1 MTVLRRTMFVAAGG
15 ACGAT
20 ARVLLATLLPM
31 AVDRPHW
38 SIAALLL
45 VNLSG
50 SLMAGFLRGVLEA
63 KQQRGGA
70 SVGVGDGVGVGAG
83 VGGSGG
89 EWLDAFLIVGFCGGY
104 TSYSGFIAMVPAGSA
119 LIAAATLCLC
129 PLVALLGMLLGVRL
143 SGGYPA
149 RPASL

>member
-15 ACGAT
+15 AGGAT

-31 AVDRPHW
+31 AIDRPHW

-70 SVGVGDGVGVGAG
+70 RVGVGDGVGV
-83 VGGSGG
+83 G

-129 PLVALLGMLLGVRL
+129 PLVALLGMLLGIRL

>member
-15 ACGAT
+15 AGGAT

-31 AVDRPHW
+31 AIDRPHW

-70 SVGVGDGVGVGAG
+70 RVGVGVGDG

-129 PLVALLGMLLGVRL
+129 PLVALLGMLLGIRL

>member
-31 AVDRPHW
+31 AIDRPHW

-70 SVGVGDGVGVGAG
+70 RVGVGDGVGVGGG

>member
-15 ACGAT
+15 AGGAT

-31 AVDRPHW
+31 AIDRPHW
-38 SIAALLL
+38 SMAALLL

-70 SVGVGDGVGVGAG
+70 RVGVGVGDG

-129 PLVALLGMLLGVRL
+129 PLVALLGMLLGIRL

>member
-15 ACGAT
+15 AGGAT

-31 AVDRPHW
+31 AIDRPHW

-70 SVGVGDGVGVGAG
+70 RVGVGVGDG

-143 SGGYPA
+143 SGGSPA
-149 RPASL
+149 RPASR

>member
-15 ACGAT
+15 AGGAT
-20 ARVLLATLLPM
+20 ARVLLATLLPI
-31 AVDRPHW
+31 AIDRPHW

-70 SVGVGDGVGVGAG
+70 SVGGGVGGSGGG

>member
-70 SVGVGDGVGVGAG
+70 SVGVGGGVGVGAG
-83 VGGSGG
+83 GG

>member
-70 SVGVGDGVGVGAG
+70 SVGVGGGVGVGAG
-83 VGGSGG
+83 GG

-119 LIAAATLCLC
+119 LIASATLCLC

>member
-15 ACGAT
+15 AGGAT

-31 AVDRPHW
+31 AIDRPHW

-70 SVGVGDGVGVGAG
+70 SVGVGGGVG

>member
-70 SVGVGDGVGVGAG
+70 SVGVGGRG
-83 VGGSGG
+83 GGSGG

>member
-70 SVGVGDGVGVGAG
+70 RVG

>member
-1 MTVLRRTMFVAAGG
+1 MTVPRRTMFVAAGG

-70 SVGVGDGVGVGAG
+70 RVGGGVGVGAG
-83 VGGSGG
+83 VGAGGSGG

>member
-70 SVGVGDGVGVGAG
+70 SVGVGDG
-83 VGGSGG
+83 GG

>member
-15 ACGAT
+15 AGGAT

-31 AVDRPHW
+31 AIDRPHW

-70 SVGVGDGVGVGAG
+70 SVGVGDGVG

-129 PLVALLGMLLGVRL
+129 PLVALLGMLLGIRL

>member
-15 ACGAT
+15 AGGAT

-31 AVDRPHW
+31 AIDRPHW
-38 SIAALLL
+38 SMAALLL

-70 SVGVGDGVGVGAG
+70 SVGGGVGGSGGG

-129 PLVALLGMLLGVRL
+129 PLVALLGMLLGIRL

>member
-31 AVDRPHW
+31 AIDRPHW
-38 SIAALLL
+38 SMAALLL

-70 SVGVGDGVGVGAG
+70 RVGVGDGVGV
-83 VGGSGG
+83 G

-129 PLVALLGMLLGVRL
+129 PLVALLGMLLGIRL

>member
-70 SVGVGDGVGVGAG
+70 RVGVGDGV
-83 VGGSGG
+83 G

>member
-31 AVDRPHW
+31 AIDRPHW

-70 SVGVGDGVGVGAG
+70 RVGVGDGVGGG

>member
-15 ACGAT
+15 AGGAT
-20 ARVLLATLLPM
+20 ARVLLATLLPI
-31 AVDRPHW
+31 AIDRPHW

-70 SVGVGDGVGVGAG
+70 SVGGGVGGSGGG

-104 TSYSGFIAMVPAGSA
+104 TSYSGFIAMVPAGPA

>member
-15 ACGAT
+15 AGGAT

-31 AVDRPHW
+31 AIDRPHW

-70 SVGVGDGVGVGAG
+70 RVGVGVGDG

>member
-70 SVGVGDGVGVGAG
+70 RVGVGDG
-83 VGGSGG
+83 GG

>member
-15 ACGAT
+15 AGGAT

-70 SVGVGDGVGVGAG
+70 RVGGGVGDG

>member
-31 AVDRPHW
+31 AIDRPHW

-70 SVGVGDGVGVGAG
+70 RAGVGDGVGVGGG

-143 SGGYPA
+143 SGGYPD

>member
-70 SVGVGDGVGVGAG
+70 SVGVGGGDGVGGRG
-83 VGGSGG
+83 GGSGG

>member
-15 ACGAT
+15 AGGAT
-20 ARVLLATLLPM
+20 ARVLLATLLPI
-31 AVDRPHW
+31 AIDRPHW

-70 SVGVGDGVGVGAG
+70 SVGGGVGGSGGG

-129 PLVALLGMLLGVRL
+129 PLVALLGMLLGIRL

>member
-70 SVGVGDGVGVGAG
+70 SVGGGVGVGAG

>member
-1 MTVLRRTMFVAAGG
+1 M
-15 ACGAT
+15 
-20 ARVLLATLLPM
+20 
-31 AVDRPHW
+31 
-38 SIAALLL
+38 
-45 VNLSG
+45 
-50 SLMAGFLRGVLEA
+50 
-63 KQQRGGA
+63 
-70 SVGVGDGVGVGAG
+70 GVGDG

-129 PLVALLGMLLGVRL
+129 PLVALLGMLLGIRL